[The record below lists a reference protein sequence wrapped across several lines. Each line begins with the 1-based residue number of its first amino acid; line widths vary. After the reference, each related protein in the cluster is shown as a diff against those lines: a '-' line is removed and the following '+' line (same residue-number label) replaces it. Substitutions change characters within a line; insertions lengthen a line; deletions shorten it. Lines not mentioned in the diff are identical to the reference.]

1 VPDTFNVESDGF
13 VIAPEVL
20 ARTEIDALL
29 DALERTPL
37 ARSRAGIRHAMRS
50 SAVASVATDPRLCG
64 LASSLLRAQAI
75 PYHATLFDKSPNSN
89 WLVVWHQDTAL
100 SQREQRE
107 MPGWG
112 PWSIKEG
119 VRYAH
124 APAHALKEVL
134 ALRLH
139 IDDSTLENGPLKV
152 LPGTHTQGVFSD
164 DQIHSL
170 SEEIQPVDCIAS
182 KGGVVAM
189 RPLLIH
195 ASSKSK
201 SDQRR
206 RVLHIEYTS
215 AESFDRL
222 QLAVA

>member
-1 VPDTFNVESDGF
+1 MPDTLNLENDGF
-13 VIAPEVL
+13 AVPAVL
-20 ARTEIDALL
+20 AHAEIDALL
-29 DALERTPL
+29 EALGRTPL
-37 ARSRAGIRHAMRS
+37 TRSRAGIRHAMRN
-50 SAVASVATDPRLCG
+50 SAVASVATDQRLLG

-75 PYHATLFDKSPNSN
+75 PYRATLFDKSPNSN

-100 SQREQRE
+100 PQRAQKEI
-107 MPGWG
+107 PGWG
-112 PWSIKEG
+112 PWSIKAG
-119 VRYAH
+119 IHYAH
-124 APAHALKEVL
+124 APAHALKEMVT
-134 ALRLH
+134 LRLH
-139 IDDSTLENGPLKV
+139 IDDSISENGPLRV

-164 DQIHSL
+164 EQIYSL
-170 SEEIQPVDCIAS
+170 SEQIQPVDCIAS
-182 KGGVVAM
+182 TGGVVAM
-189 RPLLIH
+189 RPLLVH

>member
-1 VPDTFNVESDGF
+1 
-13 VIAPEVL
+13 
-20 ARTEIDALL
+20 
-29 DALERTPL
+29 
-37 ARSRAGIRHAMRS
+37 MRS
-50 SAVASVATDPRLCG
+50 SAVASAATDPRLCG

-75 PYHATLFDKSPNSN
+75 PYHATVFDKSPNSN

-100 SQREQRE
+100 PQRQQRE

-139 IDDSTLENGPLKV
+139 LDDSNSENGPLKV
-152 LPGTHTQGVFSD
+152 LPGTHIQGVFTD
-164 DQIHSL
+164 DEIHALSEQIH
-170 SEEIQPVDCIAS
+170 PVDCVTS
-182 KGGVVAM
+182 KGGVVVM

-201 SDQRR
+201 SNQPR
-206 RVLHIEYTS
+206 RVLHIEYAS
-215 AESFDRL
+215 QDSVDRL

>member
-1 VPDTFNVESDGF
+1 
-13 VIAPEVL
+13 
-20 ARTEIDALL
+20 
-29 DALERTPL
+29 
-37 ARSRAGIRHAMRS
+37 
-50 SAVASVATDPRLCG
+50 
-64 LASSLLRAQAI
+64 
-75 PYHATLFDKSPNSN
+75 
-89 WLVVWHQDTAL
+89 
-100 SQREQRE
+100 